1 MTPEPTPATDHPLL
15 AALRERSLI
24 DEAQSAAAL
33 ADAEQDR
40 LPLDRALA
48 AGGYVPEPD
57 LLHAL
62 GELLGL
68 PVRLSLKGEAFSPEF
83 VSGVP
88 VDFARRHGVLGLQ
101 GPGDSVALAASSAME
116 PDIADA
122 VALALGLPVSI
133 LLAPSAEVSDAITRS
148 YQQGAEVGL
157 QDLEE
162 PEGAE
167 VARILD
173 AGGDEQDL
181 LAAVESAPVVQLVNK
196 VFFEALRAR
205 ASDVHIQPT
214 AEGMVVRYR
223 IDGVLH
229 TVSTYP
235 LSALEPVVSRIK
247 VMGRMDITEKRMP
260 QDGRTTVRLGNKNVD
275 LRISTVPSNY
285 GERVVVRLLDRSSGV
300 YGLEELGLGAD
311 HLRAM
316 DQIVRRDHGVFFCTG
331 PTGSGKTT
339 TLYAALSR
347 VDSRERNV
355 ITLED
360 PIEYHLA
367 GITQLPVSEKKGM
380 TFASGLRSI
389 LRQDPDVIMV
399 GEVRDVETAR
409 MAVRASQTGH
419 LVLST
424 VHTNDSAG
432 AVARLLDLG
441 VEPFLLSSSLTAV
454 LAQRLVRRVCDA
466 CSQPYEPTP
475 EELSALGLEGVSASG
490 WRRGAGC
497 EQCLHTGFFGRI
509 GLYEF
514 LAVDD
519 AVRGLI
525 LEQADAMAIRRA
537 AVEAG
542 LVTLQQDGARKV
554 QAGVTTPDE
563 VLRVTGADVNPQRG

>member
-1 MTPEPTPATDHPLL
+1 MAQIDQPTVQDHPLL
-15 AALRERSLI
+15 SALRERGLL
-24 DEAQSAAAL
+24 DEAQSSAAL
-33 ADAEQDR
+33 ATARREHV
-40 LPLDRALA
+40 PLDRAMIA
-48 AGGYVPEPD
+48 KGVATEADVQK
-57 LLHAL
+57 AL
-62 GELLGL
+62 GELLGV
-68 PVRLSLKGEAFSPEF
+68 PVVESLEGQTYSRQF
-83 VSGVP
+83 VSGIP

-101 GPGDSVALAASSAME
+101 GPGDCIVLATATALE

-122 VALALGLPVSI
+122 VAAALGLPVSI
-133 LLAPSAEVSDAITRS
+133 MLAPQAEIAEAITRS
-148 YQQGAEVGL
+148 YQEGAQVGPAEL
-157 QDLEE
+157 DE

-167 VARILD
+167 MARALD
-173 AGGDEQDL
+173 AAGGDQDL

-196 VFFEALRAR
+196 ILFEALRAR

-223 IDGVLH
+223 VDGVLH
-229 TVSTYP
+229 TVSSYP
-235 LSALEPVVSRIK
+235 ISALEPVVSRIK
-247 VMGRMDITEKRMP
+247 VMGRMDITERRLP

-285 GERVVVRLLDRSSGV
+285 GERVVVRLLDRSAGV
-300 YGLEELGLGAD
+300 FGLEELGLGAD
-311 HLRAM
+311 HLRVM
-316 DQIVRRDHGVFFCTG
+316 DGIVRRDNGVFFCTG

-360 PIEYHLA
+360 PIEYHLP
-367 GITQLPVSEKKGM
+367 GITQLPVSERKGM

-409 MAVRASQTGH
+409 MVVRASQTGH

-424 VHTNDSAG
+424 LHTNDSAG

-466 CSQPYEPTP
+466 CARPCEPTAQ
-475 EELSALGLEGVSASG
+475 ELKELGLEGADVSKC
-490 WRRGAGC
+490 RRGAGC
-497 EQCLHTGFFGRI
+497 EDCLHTGFFGRVGI
-509 GLYEF
+509 FEL
-514 LAVDD
+514 LMVDET
-519 AVRGLI
+519 VRRLI
-525 LEQADAMAIRRA
+525 LEQADATTIRQA
-537 AVEAG
+537 ALDAG
-542 LVTLQQDGARKV
+542 LVTLRADGARKAL
-554 QAGVTTPDE
+554 AGLTTPDE
-563 VLRVTGADVNPQRG
+563 VLRVTRAEAHV

>member
-1 MTPEPTPATDHPLL
+1 MSPDQPATPDHPLL
-15 AALRERSLI
+15 AELRRRGLI
-24 DEAQSAAAL
+24 DAAASAQAL
-33 ADAEQDR
+33 AAAGSDR

-48 AGGYVPEPD
+48 DGGHVPERE
-57 LLHAL
+57 LLAAL
-62 GELLGL
+62 GDLLGL
-68 PVRLSLKGEAFSPEF
+68 PVRLSLKGEAFSQEF

-88 VDFARRHGVLGLQ
+88 VDYARRHGVLGLQ
-101 GPGDSVALAASSAME
+101 GPGDSVTLAASSAME

-122 VALALGLPVSI
+122 VALALGLSVSI
-133 LLAPSAEVSDAITRS
+133 LLAPRAEVSEAITRS

-157 QDLEE
+157 QDLGE
-162 PEGAE
+162 PDGAE
-167 VARILD
+167 VARLLD
-173 AGGDEQDL
+173 SGGGEQDL

-196 VFFEALRAR
+196 LLFEALRAR

-229 TVSTYP
+229 TVGTYP
-235 LSALEPVVSRIK
+235 ISALEPVVSRIK
-247 VMGRMDITEKRMP
+247 VMGRMDITEKRLP

-285 GERVVVRLLDRSSGV
+285 GERVVARLLDHSTGLF
-300 YGLEELGLGAD
+300 GLEELGLSPE

-316 DQIVRRDHGVFFCTG
+316 DAIVRRDHGVFFCTG

-360 PIEYHLA
+360 PIEYHL
-367 GITQLPVSEKKGM
+367 GGVTQLPVSEKKGM
-380 TFASGLRSI
+380 TFAGGLRSI

-424 VHTNDSAG
+424 LHTNDSAG

-454 LAQRLVRRVCDA
+454 LAQRLVRRVCDQ
-466 CSQPYEPTP
+466 CSQPYEPT
-475 EELSALGLEGVSASG
+475 EQERAALGLDVADASG

-497 EQCLHTGFFGRI
+497 EQCLHTGFYGRV
-509 GLYEF
+509 GLFEF

-519 AVRGLI
+519 AVRRLI
-525 LEQADAMAIRRA
+525 LAQADAMAIRRA
-537 AVEAG
+537 AIEAG
-542 LVTLQQDGARKV
+542 LVTLRQDGARKV
-554 QAGVTTPDE
+554 QSGLTTPDE
-563 VLRVTGADVNPQRG
+563 VLRVTETDVHS

>member
-1 MTPEPTPATDHPLL
+1 MTPDPSPVLDHPLL
-15 AALRERSLI
+15 AALRERRLV
-24 DEAQSAAAL
+24 DEVQSAAAL
-33 ADAEQDR
+33 ADAERDR

-48 AGGYVPEPD
+48 DGGYVPEPD
-57 LLHAL
+57 LLRAL

-122 VALALGLPVSI
+122 VAVALGLPVCV
-133 LLAPSAEVSDAITRS
+133 LLAPRAEVSDAITRS

-162 PEGAE
+162 PDGAE

-196 VFFEALRAR
+196 VFFEALRSR

-247 VMGRMDITEKRMP
+247 VMGRMDITEKRLP

-300 YGLEELGLGAD
+300 YGLEELGLSPE

-316 DQIVRRDHGVFFCTG
+316 DAIVGRDHGVFFCTG

-339 TLYAALSR
+339 TLYAALSH

-360 PIEYHLA
+360 PIEYHLP

-466 CSQPYEPTP
+466 CSRPYEPTP
-475 EELSALGLEGVSASG
+475 EELAALGLEGASASG
-490 WRRGAGC
+490 WRRGTGC
-497 EQCLHTGFFGRI
+497 DQCLHTGFFGRI

-537 AVEAG
+537 AIDAG

-563 VLRVTGADVNPQRG
+563 VLRVTGADVNS

>member
-1 MTPEPTPATDHPLL
+1 MSNPDQPAVLDHPLL
-15 AALRERSLI
+15 AALRERGLL
-24 DEAQSAAAL
+24 DEAQSAAA
-33 ADAEQDR
+33 AAAAERDR
-40 LPLDRALA
+40 SPMDRALVS
-48 AGGYVPEPD
+48 GGFVPEVQV
-57 LLHAL
+57 LHAL
-62 GELLGL
+62 GEMLGV

-83 VSGVP
+83 VTGIP

-101 GPGDSVALAASSAME
+101 GPGDGVALATATALE
-116 PDIADA
+116 PDIPDA
-122 VALALGLPVSI
+122 VAVALGVPVAI
-133 LLAPSAEVSDAITRS
+133 VLAPEGEIADAITRS
-148 YQQGAEVGL
+148 YQQGAEVGF
-157 QDLEE
+157 QEME
-162 PEGAE
+162 QPEGAE
-167 VARILD
+167 VARMMD
-173 AGGDEQDL
+173 AGGNEQDL

-196 VFFEALRAR
+196 LLFEALRAR

-235 LSALEPVVSRIK
+235 ISALEPAVSRIK
-247 VMGRMDITEKRMP
+247 VMGRMDITEKRLP

-285 GERVVVRLLDRSSGV
+285 GERVVVRLLDRSAGV
-300 YGLEELGLGAD
+300 YTLEDLGLSPE

-316 DQIVRRDHGVFFCTG
+316 DLIVQRDHGVFFCTG

-360 PIEYHLA
+360 PIEYHLPD
-367 GITQLPVSEKKGM
+367 ITQLPVSEKKGM

-424 VHTNDSAG
+424 VHTNDSPG
-432 AVARLLDLG
+432 AVTRLLDLG
-441 VEPFLLSSSLTAV
+441 VEPFLLASSLTAV
-454 LAQRLVRRVCDA
+454 LAQRLVRRTCTA
-466 CSQPYEPTP
+466 CAQPYEPTD
-475 EELSALGLEGVSASG
+475 EERKDLGIEEADVSG
-490 WRRGAGC
+490 LRRGAGC
-497 EQCLHTGFFGRI
+497 DQCLHTGFFGRV
-509 GLYEF
+509 GLFE
-514 LAVDD
+514 LLVVDD
-519 AVRGLI
+519 AIRKLI
-525 LEQADAMAIRRA
+525 LEQADAVTIRQA
-537 AVEAG
+537 ALAAG
-542 LVTLQQDGARKV
+542 LVTLKQEGARKV
-554 QAGVTTPDE
+554 LAGITTPDE
-563 VLRVTGADVNPQRG
+563 VLRVTRGDVYA

>member
-1 MTPEPTPATDHPLL
+1 MTPEQPPVLDHPLL
-15 AALRERSLI
+15 AALRERRLI
-24 DEAQSAAAL
+24 DEAGSTAAL
-33 ADAEQDR
+33 AAAARDR
-40 LPLDRALA
+40 IPLDRAVA
-48 AGGYVPEPD
+48 AGGFVPEPE
-57 LLHAL
+57 LLRTL
-62 GELLGL
+62 GEMLGV

-83 VSGVP
+83 VSGIP

-101 GPGDSVALAASSAME
+101 GPGDSVALACAGAME

-122 VALALGLPVSI
+122 VAVALGLPVSP
-133 LLAPSAEVSDAITRS
+133 LLAPQAEVSDAITRS

-157 QDLEE
+157 QELKE

-167 VARILD
+167 VARLLD
-173 AGGDEQDL
+173 AGGGEQDL

-196 VFFEALRAR
+196 VLFEALRAR

-235 LSALEPVVSRIK
+235 VSALEPVVSRIK
-247 VMGRMDITEKRMP
+247 VMGRMDITEKRLP

-285 GERVVVRLLDRSSGV
+285 GERVVARLLDRSAGV
-300 YGLEELGLGAD
+300 FGLEELGLSAE

-316 DQIVRRDHGVFFCTG
+316 DLIVRRDNGVFFCTG

-360 PIEYHLA
+360 PIEYHLP

-424 VHTNDSAG
+424 LHTNDSAG

-454 LAQRLVRRVCDA
+454 LAQRLVRRVCDG
-466 CSQPYEPTP
+466 CSRPYEPTA
-475 EELSALGLEGVSASG
+475 EELAALGLEGADASG
-490 WRRGAGC
+490 CRRGEGC
-497 EQCLHTGFFGRI
+497 GQCLHTGFFGRV
-509 GLYEF
+509 GLFE
-514 LAVDD
+514 LLVVDD
-519 AVRGLI
+519 SIRKLI
-525 LEQADAMAIRRA
+525 LEQADAMAVRQA
-537 AVEAG
+537 ALESG
-542 LVTLQQDGARKV
+542 LVTLRDEGSRKV
-554 QAGVTTPDE
+554 LAGVTTPDE
-563 VLRVTGADVNPQRG
+563 VLRVTRADVYS